1 MAAAALRAF
10 GEKFVAT
17 AEVSRDELVVPA
29 ELLLRPLEELRCAMC
44 MEFPMAPWVLS
55 CDHSFCKE
63 CLDAHKNSGGLK
75 CPVCRAQTVGS
86 MKFSRPL
93 RAHMT
98 SAGFRCYEPGCFW
111 QGHSYESAKRH
122 WADECALVKA
132 VRAELEMQ
140 ETIKAL
146 REKKRVWVQIV
157 ATLSAKNVEL
167 ELEVARRKVER
178 DNTVAALEAKNMQLE
193 VEASRA
199 RRRCREILVECSE
212 VLANSEE
219 AAPEPKRYRKDAP
232 AGVDTSRSLDPL
244 SEGR

>member
-1 MAAAALRAF
+1 M
-10 GEKFVAT
+10 AT

-55 CDHSFCKE
+55 WDHSFCKE

-132 VRAELEMQ
+132 VRAELEMK
-140 ETIKAL
+140 ETINAL
-146 REKKRVWVQIV
+146 REKKRVWEQIV
-157 ATLSAKNVEL
+157 ATLSVKNVEL
-167 ELEVARRKVER
+167 ELDAARREVER
-178 DNTVAALEAKNMQLE
+178 NNTVAALEYQNMQLE
-193 VEASRA
+193 VEAMSA
-199 RRRCREILVECSE
+199 DRRCREILVEWSE
-212 VLANSEE
+212 VLANTVE
-219 AAPEPKRYRKDAP
+219 AAPKRYRKASDA
-232 AGVDTSRSLDPL
+232 S
-244 SEGR
+244 